1 MLREEL
7 EHVIRAAAA
16 ITGDSEIM
24 VIGAAA
30 LLGSVPIPPPDLAQ
44 TMEADIYPL
53 RHPHLADLIDGA
65 ICELSHFHETFR
77 YYAHGVGPSTAT
89 LPTGWEDRLV
99 KIQNERTRQYIGYC
113 LDPYDLAASK
123 LVAGREKDAAF
134 VEGLLRHRIVT
145 AEQLLQRIQLLPVD
159 AERRGR
165 LELQVASFGKSSE
178 RRG

>member
-1 MLREEL
+1 MLLEEL

-30 LLGSVPIPPPDLAQ
+30 LLGSVPSPPPDLAQ
-44 TMEADIYPL
+44 TMEADVYPL
-53 RHPHLADLIDGA
+53 RHPHLADLVDGA
-65 ICELSHFHETFR
+65 IGELSTFHETFR

-89 LPTGWEDRLV
+89 LPTGWEERLV
-99 KIQNERTRQYIGYC
+99 KIQNEGTRQYIGYC
-113 LDPYDLAASK
+113 LDPCDLAASK
-123 LVAGREKDAAF
+123 LAAGREKDAAF

-145 AEQLLQRIQLLPVD
+145 VEQLLERIQLLPVD

-165 LELQVASFGKSSE
+165 LELQVTSFGKLSE